1 MEQGEII
8 LYQPDEAVKLEVRL
22 EDETVWLTQEQIAD
36 LFGTKRPAITKHLN
50 NIYKSGELD
59 IDSTCSILEHMGN
72 DGKQRYT
79 TKYYNLDAI
88 LSIGYRVNSK
98 NATLFRKWAN
108 SVLKDYLLKGYSIN
122 KRLSEL
128 ERTVAQHTEKIDFFV
143 RTALPP
149 VEGIFY
155 NGQIFDAYK
164 FATDLVKSARRS
176 IVLIDNYV
184 DETVLLMLS
193 KRSVGVSAT
202 IYTQRITQQLQLD
215 LDRHNSQYPPIDIRT
230 YRDSHDRF
238 LIVDETDVYHIGAS
252 LKDLGKKM
260 FAFSKLDIPAA
271 RQSTERQVVDLE
283 RFAAGRGYEVTAVFE
298 EKISGRKAN
307 IERPVLS
314 RCLEYCTDPQNRVDM
329 LLLTEIS
336 RLGRSTLEILKAL
349 DTLHTHKICV
359 YIQNLNLETL
369 RPDKTVNP
377 LSSLITTLLGELAA
391 IERQGIIDRL
401 NSGRELYIQ
410 KGGRLGR
417 KPGSRKTA
425 EQRKEEYREAIALL
439 KKGYSIRNVAKL
451 TGKAVSTIQQVKK
464 DFINS

>member
-1 MEQGEII
+1 LKEVDKVIKTIDKEEQ
-8 LYQPDEAVKLEVRL
+8 
-22 EDETVWLTQEQIAD
+22 
-36 LFGTKRPAITKHLN
+36 
-50 NIYKSGELD
+50 
-59 IDSTCSILEHMGN
+59 
-72 DGKQRYT
+72 KQ
-79 TKYYNLDAI
+79 
-88 LSIGYRVNSK
+88 
-98 NATLFRKWAN
+98 
-108 SVLKDYLLKGYSIN
+108 KG
-122 KRLSEL
+122 
-128 ERTVAQHTEKIDFFV
+128 
-143 RTALPP
+143 
-149 VEGIFY
+149 
-155 NGQIFDAYK
+155 
-164 FATDLVKSARRS
+164 
-176 IVLIDNYV
+176 
-184 DETVLLMLS
+184 
-193 KRSVGVSAT
+193 
-202 IYTQRITQQLQLD
+202 
-215 LDRHNSQYPPIDIRT
+215 
-230 YRDSHDRF
+230 
-238 LIVDETDVYHIGAS
+238 
-252 LKDLGKKM
+252 
-260 FAFSKLDIPAA
+260 
-271 RQSTERQVVDLE
+271 
-283 RFAAGRGYEVTAVFE
+283 FE

-336 RLGRSTLEILKAL
+336 RLGRSTLEILKSL

-391 IERQGIIDRL
+391 IDRL

-464 DFINS
+464 DFISS

>member
-1 MEQGEII
+1 M
-8 LYQPDEAVKLEVRL
+8 
-22 EDETVWLTQEQIAD
+22 
-36 LFGTKRPAITKHLN
+36 N
-50 NIYKSGELD
+50 S
-59 IDSTCSILEHMGN
+59 
-72 DGKQRYT
+72 
-79 TKYYNLDAI
+79 
-88 LSIGYRVNSK
+88 RVS
-98 NATLFRKWAN
+98 
-108 SVLKDYLLKGYSIN
+108 
-122 KRLSEL
+122 
-128 ERTVAQHTEKIDFFV
+128 
-143 RTALPP
+143 
-149 VEGIFY
+149 
-155 NGQIFDAYK
+155 
-164 FATDLVKSARRS
+164 
-176 IVLIDNYV
+176 
-184 DETVLLMLS
+184 
-193 KRSVGVSAT
+193 
-202 IYTQRITQQLQLD
+202 
-215 LDRHNSQYPPIDIRT
+215 SQ
-230 YRDSHDRF
+230 S
-238 LIVDETDVYHIGAS
+238 
-252 LKDLGKKM
+252 
-260 FAFSKLDIPAA
+260 A

-336 RLGRSTLEILKAL
+336 RLGRSTLEILKSL

-377 LSSLITTLLGELAA
+377 LSSLITTLFGEL
-391 IERQGIIDRL
+391 QGIIDRL

-451 TGKAVSTIQQVKK
+451 TGKAVSTIRWRRSGIALMAAIKG
-464 DFINS
+464 SE